1 MNTSETASLI
11 FAAGRGSRMKGYDDN
26 KTLLPLDGGETPFEG
41 SRPILLEILN
51 SLPPGPKAL
60 VVHHRKEK
68 VIEATRSYGLNYYE
82 QPLLNGTG
90 GALLAAK
97 DFLSG
102 LTHHH
107 LLITMGDVPLV
118 SRSTYQN
125 LIRALEGSSLVVLGF
140 RTADKKQYGL
150 LEIDGDAVVRSIEW
164 KYWSTFPVDRHKQL
178 EICNSGIYAART
190 DDLIRYLN
198 ILEERPHKVKKER
211 EGKRVEIEEFFIT
224 DLVELMHGDGL
235 RVGYIVAD
243 DENEVMG
250 VDDLASLL
258 KAQSLFRVHP

>member
-11 FAAGRGSRMKGYDDN
+11 FAAGRGSRMKGYDEN
-26 KTLLPLDGGETPFEG
+26 KTLLPLVRGESPFEG
-41 SRPILLEILN
+41 SHPILLEILN

-60 VVHHRKEK
+60 VVHYRKEK
-68 VIEATRSYGLNYYE
+68 VMEATRSHGLHYYE
-82 QPLLNGTG
+82 QPRLNGTG

-97 DFLSG
+97 DFVGELN
-102 LTHHH
+102 LERI
-107 LLITMGDVPLV
+107 LITMGDVPLV
-118 SRSTYQN
+118 SPTTYQA
-125 LIRALEGSSLVVLGF
+125 LIRALEGSSLAVLGF

-164 KYWSTFPVDRHKQL
+164 KYWSTFPVDRQKQL

-190 DDLIRYLN
+190 DDLAKYLN
-198 ILEERPHKVKKER
+198 VLEKRPHKVKKER
-211 EGKRVEIEEFFIT
+211 NGELVEIEEFFIT
-224 DLVELMHGDGL
+224 DLVELMHRDGL

-250 VDDLASLL
+250 VDDLPSLL
-258 KAQSLFRVHP
+258 KAQGLFRVHP